1 MTKTVI
7 RFFNKGGIV
16 YNDMPEEFKIEGY
29 YTDIPPLKDV
39 PLERQSFVPDLNEWI
54 DLGATGGDEESGM
67 SEDVKAIVIYAI
79 QTANL
84 SDDQALTV
92 ADFYDEWKSATEY
105 KAETIIKYENELYRV
120 VQDHTAQEDWLP
132 NKAVSLYSLIKIND
146 GGIEE
151 WTQPTGGHDAYKKG
165 GIVQHNDHIWESL
178 VDGNVWEPVEGT
190 LWKEVSK

>member
-1 MTKTVI
+1 MAKTVI
-7 RFFNKGGIV
+7 RFFNKGGII
-16 YNDMPEEFKIEGY
+16 YEDMPETFVIEGH
-29 YTDIPPLKDV
+29 YTDVPPLEDV
-39 PLERQSFVPDLNEWI
+39 PLERQSFIPDLNEWI
-54 DLGATGGDEESGM
+54 DLGVTGGDEESGM
-67 SEDVKAIVIYAI
+67 SEDVKAIVMFAI

-92 ADFYDEWKSATEY
+92 ADFYGEWKSGTEY

-132 NKAVSLYSLIKIND
+132 NKAVSLYSLIRIND
-146 GGIEE
+146 NGIEE
-151 WTQPTGGHDAYKKG
+151 WSQPTGGHDAYKKG
-165 GIVQHNDHIWESL
+165 VIVQHNDHIWESL